1 MNYITIGQYWQDDCR
16 LCLKTWGWAS
26 NVSTV
31 LYVIF
36 QYAPFLACRYGN
48 TNTCCLQFELG
59 KGKIWALRRGLVC
72 GRHVCFVFTHTQTC
86 QMNNAFLPPP
96 SCSDQSCI
104 GVTRTRFLVSFSTG
118 SLIIGDED
126 GKLLSCVGIF
136 FYTFWYNLLLALL
149 VQEPGHHCLML
160 CCSNFKQNS
169 CHTSEIQK
177 KNKICGLRERSF
189 YF

>member
-1 MNYITIGQYWQDDCR
+1 MWGWELGRTNMEWNVDGAYELHHHRPVLTRWLR
-16 LCLKTWGWAS
+16 FCLKTWGRAS
-26 NVSTV
+26 NVSAL

-72 GRHVCFVFTHTQTC
+72 GRHVCFVFTHTQSC

-126 GKLLSCVGIF
+126 GKLLSRVIIF
-136 FYTFWYNLLLALL
+136 FLHFLISSIVGAFSSRTCPSLFDALL
-149 VQEPGHHCLML
+149 QQC
-160 CCSNFKQNS
+160 
-169 CHTSEIQK
+169 
-177 KNKICGLRERSF
+177 
-189 YF
+189 